1 MKVGTTIVSES
12 TTNVEV
18 PVKYCTEGSAG
29 CTVIIEAFDAKG
41 HKIADGQMGKCAKI
55 IVKLNTHI
63 NKCAKK
69 KLKQHKIIILQLK

>member
-29 CTVIIEAFDAKG
+29 CTVMWWENY
-41 HKIADGQMGKCAKI
+41 
-55 IVKLNTHI
+55 V
-63 NKCAKK
+63 
-69 KLKQHKIIILQLK
+69 